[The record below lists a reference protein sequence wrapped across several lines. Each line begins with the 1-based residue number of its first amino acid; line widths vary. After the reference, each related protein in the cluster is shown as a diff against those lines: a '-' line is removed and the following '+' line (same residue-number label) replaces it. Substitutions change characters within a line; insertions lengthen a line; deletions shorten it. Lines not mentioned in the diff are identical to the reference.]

1 MLANILVVASI
12 YALVAIGY
20 IIVYRSS
27 RVLNFAHGEIFMI
40 GGYMTFA
47 FVASVGIDPLAALPF
62 AIALGFTIGVAVY
75 FVLLAPMAG
84 HSLFAAVLVTIGFGI
99 VIRGVALILFQGQ
112 ILYPGRML
120 GFRDQAVAVLPGLE
134 FTTTEIYFIASAVT
148 AIVGLLVFFRYSSLG
163 VRMRAASHDPRLA
176 AYRGINIHQVFAL
189 AWGIAAAIAIF
200 ASALYSFGHQVNPH
214 LTEVAIR
221 GLAVALVGGMDSLKG
236 VGPAALL
243 VATAEQLTQHY
254 VSPQASDAIPF
265 IVLLLVLM
273 ARPWGLFGTKEAI
286 DRI

>member
-1 MLANILVVASI
+1 MLANILVVSSI
-12 YALVAIGY
+12 YVLVAIGY
-20 IIVYRSS
+20 IIVYRAS

-40 GGYMTFA
+40 GGYLSFA
-47 FVASVGIDPLAALPF
+47 FIASVGTDPLAALPF
-62 AIALGFTIGVAVY
+62 AVGLGFLIGVAVY

-99 VIRGVALILFQGQ
+99 VVRGIALIFFQGQ

-120 GFRDQAVAVLPGLE
+120 GFRDHTIAVLPGLV
-134 FTTTEIYFIASAVT
+134 FTTTEIFFMASAVFV
-148 AIVGLLVFFRYSSLG
+148 IVALLAFFRFTSMG

-176 AYRGINIHQVFAL
+176 AYRGINVHQVFAL

-200 ASALYSFGHQVNPH
+200 ASSLYSLGHQVNPH

-243 VATAEQLTQHY
+243 VATAEQLTQQY

-273 ARPWGLFGTKEAI
+273 VRPWGLFGTKEAI